1 MVLAGALGV
10 IVMSVRPRA
19 WAVVA
24 FVALGIL
31 SGFASSARAQESAD
45 ADVPA
50 GRVEATIRVAEDA
63 TNVSYGLAVGEL
75 LAMWGSRW
83 DGPRV
88 AVQDLPA
95 DISVGSTVTVSGVM
109 TPGQRRVRDESVAG
123 VLLVREVIEHHGT
136 VNPLVTGGNLIRAS
150 VRTRYSGSHRADGL
164 LSGFLTGDTD
174 LMLAGDEE
182 NLRRAGLAHFV
193 AVSGSNVALF
203 LVIWWFLTAPLSIRP
218 RARVVVGFVGLGLF
232 AVVTRW
238 EPSVIRA
245 SVMAAVPLA
254 GGWFGV
260 PVDPWMALGTAV
272 TLLVL
277 VSGELVLSVGFQLS
291 VAATA
296 GVLIGIRL
304 ARGRTP
310 RWLWVPLLTTVG
322 AQVAVAPI
330 ILSVFGTLPLAAPL
344 TNLIAGPIVAGTTL
358 LATAGVLIA
367 PFAWLARL
375 GGEVVLWIAG
385 VAADGPQLGLGSAV
399 LTFVAASLVA
409 LRGSRPLAIAVIV
422 VVAASTPW
430 SQPWPAVATVTVLDV
445 GQGDAILLQTPDG
458 STLLMDGGSDPR
470 VLDRALRRHGVR
482 SVDIAVVSHNDLDHA
497 GGLVDVIAAGDVAT
511 LIVSRFAV
519 AGPAGEAASASNTD
533 IVEVG
538 RGDRFHVGSVRV
550 EVLSPHRRFASEN
563 DGSIVLLLT
572 ADVTLL
578 LPGDIESVGQREL
591 PAVQPDVI
599 VVPHHGSATTDL
611 RWLTSTVGEM
621 AVLSYGPNT
630 YGHPHPDV
638 LAVLGGTGVDV
649 RSTATEGDVSIP
661 LTPTNR

>member
-1 MVLAGALGV
+1 
-10 IVMSVRPRA
+10 
-19 WAVVA
+19 
-24 FVALGIL
+24 
-31 SGFASSARAQESAD
+31 
-45 ADVPA
+45 
-50 GRVEATIRVAEDA
+50 
-63 TNVSYGLAVGEL
+63 
-75 LAMWGSRW
+75 
-83 DGPRV
+83 
-88 AVQDLPA
+88 
-95 DISVGSTVTVSGVM
+95 
-109 TPGQRRVRDESVAG
+109 
-123 VLLVREVIEHHGT
+123 
-136 VNPLVTGGNLIRAS
+136 
-150 VRTRYSGSHRADGL
+150 
-164 LSGFLTGDTD
+164 
-174 LMLAGDEE
+174 
-182 NLRRAGLAHFV
+182 
-193 AVSGSNVALF
+193 
-203 LVIWWFLTAPLSIRP
+203 
-218 RARVVVGFVGLGLF
+218 
-232 AVVTRW
+232 
-238 EPSVIRA
+238 
-245 SVMAAVPLA
+245 
-254 GGWFGV
+254 
-260 PVDPWMALGTAV
+260 MALGTAV

-277 VSGELVLSVGFQLS
+277 VSGELVSSVGFQLS

-310 RWLWVPLLTTVG
+310 RWLWVPLLTAVG

-330 ILSVFGTLPLAAPL
+330 ILSVFGTLPFAAPL

-385 VAADGPQLGLGSAV
+385 IAADGPQLGLGSAV

-409 LRGSRPLAIAVIV
+409 LRGSRPLAVAVIV

-445 GQGDAILLQTPDG
+445 GQGDAILLQAPDG

-482 SVDIAVVSHNDLDHA
+482 SVDIAVVSHNDVDHA
-497 GGLVDVIAAGDVAT
+497 GGLVDLIAAGKVAT
-511 LIVSRFAV
+511 LIVSRFAA
-519 AGPAGEAASASNTD
+519 AGPAGEAASASNSE

-538 RGDRFHVGSVRV
+538 RGDRFRVGSVRV

-572 ADVTLL
+572 AGVTLL

-591 PAVQPDVI
+591 PAVHPDVI

-611 RWLTSTVGEM
+611 RWLTSTVGET
-621 AVLSYGPNT
+621 AILSYGPNR

-638 LAVLGGTGVDV
+638 LAVLERTGADV
-649 RSTATEGDVSIP
+649 RSTVDEGDVSIP